1 MGANGAK
8 ETQRIKTS
16 NSRSAYDAVIIG
28 GGHNGLVAAAYLA
41 KEGRRVL
48 LLERRP
54 VLGGAA
60 ATEEVFSGFRVNT
73 GAGDAGLFLPQ
84 IVTDLQLQNYGLE
97 FIESPVVALALQPDG
112 PPLTLWR
119 HPERAAEEI
128 ARFSEADARRYP
140 AFLSETTRYARIL
153 DSMRTLAPPSL
164 PKYRYGELLSWLPAG
179 INLRRLGKR
188 QMMAFLRML
197 PMPVTDFL
205 DEWFETPLLK
215 AALGFSGV
223 AGSMQGPRASGT
235 AFMFLYHAQGGRE
248 GIFRA
253 SRFVRG
259 GSGNLSDAI
268 ASAARQHG
276 AEICVGSGV
285 AQILVDGDRAAGV
298 VLEDGRQ
305 MAGRVV
311 ISGADPRHTFFDLV
325 GPAHLEVGFVR
336 EVKNIKFS
344 GSTARVNLA
353 LSGLPDFAG
362 LARTIGRDALP
373 ALLSGHILLCPH
385 LDVLERAYDDAK
397 YGRFSNRPCLDI
409 LIPTILDASLAPP
422 DHHLMSIDVRYAPY
436 HLKEGDWEVQREALG
451 NRVVETLEVYAPNIR
466 KLIMHRQVLTPLDYE
481 CQYGLPEG
489 SIFHGQMGLDQLFIM
504 RPVPGYARYRSPI
517 ENLYLCGSG
526 AHPGGG
532 VTGAPGYN
540 AARAVLND
548 AKVT

>member
-1 MGANGAK
+1 
-8 ETQRIKTS
+8 
-16 NSRSAYDAVIIG
+16 VIIG

-41 KEGRRVL
+41 KQGWHVL
-48 LLERRP
+48 VLERRR

-223 AGSMQGPRASGT
+223 AGSMQGPRASGS

-253 SRFVRG
+253 SCFVRG

-311 ISGADPRHTFFDLV
+311 ISGTDPRHTFFDLV
-325 GPAHLEVGFVR
+325 GPAHLEVRFVR

-362 LARTIGRDALP
+362 LARTIGRDALA

-466 KLIMHRQVLTPLDYE
+466 KLILHRQVLTPLDYE